1 MLTALIA
8 EDELLVRLG
17 ISSSVSW
24 AELDVAV
31 IGEVE
36 NGLEAWT
43 LYQKYHP
50 DIVIIDLLMP
60 GMNGMELLQRIR
72 AVDQHC
78 AAIVVTNVD
87 SEETLDEVRALG
99 VSGILAK
106 MSMKRD
112 DISAEVRKVCDQ
124 LRQET
129 DGFTKET
136 ADRKK
141 SWENILS
148 GNEGGDAPFEA
159 KGLTG
164 IRLFPNERLTPP
176 LQRSLSAMILQRLN
190 TPEAYSVVSRDGGQL
205 LVWKDLSGESL
216 YENVFRDFAQYV
228 RDCFHIEM
236 GTVTVNAA
244 ASGEQLA
251 GYARLILDLLRENR
265 LFDDPVLRL
274 NEHGHYMNKRLDAI
288 RGDLAISLPVCR
300 EPEEMLAL
308 KIYLDRFPGHLSASF
323 ERLVGNAAPLLRML
337 GLTEKQTGL
346 GNMTRLI
353 CEKAEQSIAQT
364 TPKLRPEIRKAMTYM
379 HSHLRENLTRE
390 GISKF
395 VSYES
400 AYFSRLFKTETGIS
414 YTDYLQQLRILR
426 ARELLCETD
435 ASISEIADQCG
446 FSGSSYFSGCFRQLT
461 GMTLHEWRENH
472 REAIV

>member
-8 EDELLVRLG
+8 EDELLVRIG
-17 ISSSVSW
+17 ISSSVPW

-36 NGLEAWT
+36 DGLEAWT
-43 LYQKYHP
+43 LYQKYNP
-50 DIVIIDLLMP
+50 DIVIVDLLMP
-60 GMNGMELLQRIR
+60 GMSGMELLQRIR

-87 SEETLDEVRALG
+87 SEETLNEVRNLG
-99 VSGILAK
+99 VSGILTK

-124 LRQET
+124 LLQET
-129 DGFTKET
+129 DGFTNEISKRKE
-136 ADRKK
+136 
-141 SWENILS
+141 SWERFLF
-148 GNEGGDAPFEA
+148 GNEGVDAPFEA

-190 TPEAYSVVSRDGGQL
+190 APEAYSVVSREGCQL
-205 LVWKDLSGESL
+205 LVWKDWSRESL

-228 RDCFHIEM
+228 RDCFHIEI
-236 GTVTVNAA
+236 GVVTVNATL
-244 ASGEQLA
+244 SGERLA
-251 GYARLILDLLRENR
+251 EHARLVLALLREIR
-265 LFDDPVLRL
+265 LFDDPVLTL
-274 NEHGHYMNKRLDAI
+274 NEHGHYLNKRLDAV
-288 RGDLAISLPVCR
+288 RNDLAISLPVCK

-308 KIYLDRFPGHLSASF
+308 KIRLDRFPGDLSASL
-323 ERLVGNAAPLLRML
+323 EQLAGNAAPLLRML
-337 GLTEKQTGL
+337 GISEMQTGL

-353 CEKAEQSIAQT
+353 CEKAAQRISQA
-364 TPKLRPEIRKAMTYM
+364 TPQLRPEIRKAMTYM
-379 HSHLRENLTRE
+379 HAHLRENLTRE

-400 AYFSRLFKTETGIS
+400 AYFSRLFKTETGMN
-414 YTDYLQQLRILR
+414 YTDYLQLLRILR
-426 ARELLCETD
+426 GQELLCETD
-435 ASISEIADQCG
+435 ASISAIADQCG

-461 GMTLHEWRENH
+461 GMTPHMWREKY
-472 REAIV
+472 REAVV